1 MKEFLEKLVRYLV
14 EKPDKVEV
22 SEVDGEGVII
32 LKLKVDKEDIGI
44 VIGKRGRTADSL
56 RTILNAVGAKAG
68 KRLVLEILES

>member
-1 MKEFLEKLVRYLV
+1 MKEFLDKLVRYLV

-22 SEVDGEGVII
+22 SEVDGDGVII
-32 LKLKVDKEDIGI
+32 LKLKVAKEDIGI
-44 VIGKRGRTADSL
+44 VIGKRGRTADAL